1 MLEAL
6 NKGWGGAHLPV
17 QRGHELVLPASIS
30 LMILKDF
37 TKNIRHDD
45 SYLWVTKGFPVQA
58 EAGSSGETYI
68 D

>member
-1 MLEAL
+1 MVKSKETLLKDPGVLEAL

-37 TKNIRHDD
+37 TKNIRCDD
-45 SYLWVTKGFPVQA
+45 MDFPW
-58 EAGSSGETYI
+58 
-68 D
+68 

>member
-1 MLEAL
+1 MVKAKETLLKHPSVLEAL

-45 SYLWVTKGFPVQA
+45 MDFPW
-58 EAGSSGETYI
+58 
-68 D
+68 